1 MYTILLTL
9 LSTFATATP
18 DMYASP
24 NPATTFQPARAT
36 LFAHFSNAAYCS
48 ASSLS
53 DWSCPACKIAD
64 PTFVVSK
71 VISGAKAQ
79 TQAFVGSSNT
89 TSSTGNIVISFR
101 GSETFENWLH
111 NLDFPKKNAYPKCSG
126 CEVHEGFLSAWTEIQ
141 DEVIIEV
148 EKLLSYMPQ
157 AQVFVTGHS
166 LGAAL
171 AALCAA
177 ELGAS
182 EHSLGKKIA
191 GVYTFGQPRVG
202 NQAFHDF
209 YGKGERVSW
218 RVTHNRDVVPHL
230 PLEIMGFH
238 HTSTEAFY
246 DETFTTLKLCDGSG
260 EDPTCS
266 DQFDVAVSVSD
277 HTHYMNISITDC

>member
-141 DEVIIEV
+141 DEG
-148 EKLLSYMPQ
+148 KYLSD
-157 AQVFVTGHS
+157 A
-166 LGAAL
+166 GA
-171 AALCAA
+171 
-177 ELGAS
+177 
-182 EHSLGKKIA
+182 
-191 GVYTFGQPRVG
+191 
-202 NQAFHDF
+202 
-209 YGKGERVSW
+209 
-218 RVTHNRDVVPHL
+218 
-230 PLEIMGFH
+230 M
-238 HTSTEAFY
+238 
-246 DETFTTLKLCDGSG
+246 
-260 EDPTCS
+260 
-266 DQFDVAVSVSD
+266 
-277 HTHYMNISITDC
+277 